1 MGWCNPNSYIYISP
15 TANGLESPFY
25 LVFRRDPLEGRLTH
39 IQGYCRYDGEQ
50 PGRQMVQELQK
61 LWKVHAETL
70 HDIWTQKDPEEGD
83 DDIKCDKATDLKI
96 GQLVLI
102 KNNTGIAFD
111 PKYLADHRV
120 VWIVNES
127 VVILQTPESKEKRCN
142 IHNLKP
148 INTSQAFTLAF
159 KDFQESVTCY
169 KEEAKQAAHRYNL
182 RERM

>member
-1 MGWCNPNSYIYISP
+1 
-15 TANGLESPFY
+15 
-25 LVFRRDPLEGRLTH
+25 
-39 IQGYCRYDGEQ
+39 
-50 PGRQMVQELQK
+50 MVQEVQK

-70 HDIWTQKDPEEGD
+70 HDIQTQKDPEEGD
-83 DDIKCDKATDLKI
+83 DNTKYDKATNLKI

-120 VWIVNES
+120 VWIVNEL
-127 VVILQTPESKEKRCN
+127 VVILQTPDGKEKRCN

-148 INTSQAFTLAF
+148 INTSQVFTLAF
-159 KDFQESVTCY
+159 KNFQESVTCY
-169 KEEAKQAAHRYNL
+169 KEEAKQARHGYKL